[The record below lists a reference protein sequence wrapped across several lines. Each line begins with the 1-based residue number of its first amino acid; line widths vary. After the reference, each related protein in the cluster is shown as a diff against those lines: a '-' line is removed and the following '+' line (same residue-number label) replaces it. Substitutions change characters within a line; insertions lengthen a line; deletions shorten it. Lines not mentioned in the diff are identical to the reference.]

1 MRSERTPVAE
11 AVSPHRRMRGEH
23 LEAGSPEI
31 GLEFRNLL
39 SYLSSARGFDFR
51 GYKIPSLIRRLRK
64 RMDPLGVESFSS
76 YQDYLQAHPNELAI
90 LFNTIFINVT
100 GFFRD
105 PVAWDAVRSVAL
117 PPIVAG
123 KRPGD
128 AVRVWSAGCATG
140 EETYTLAIILAEAL
154 GPDEFRQRVKI
165 YGTDVDE
172 EALNTAR
179 NAAYTKRQVE
189 GLGSSLL
196 SKYFE
201 YRDGLNL
208 FRKDLRPQ
216 LIFGRHDLINDPPI
230 SRIDLLTC
238 RNTLMYLNPE
248 TQARVLSQLHFALND
263 GGFLLLGRAETLM
276 AHEQTLHP
284 LDLKRRLF
292 RKGPPVG
299 TTARDRPAG
308 GSHALG
314 TRGGRPWD
322 LGGGRE
328 TGRNVSEY

>member
-11 AVSPHRRMRGEH
+11 AVSPHRGMRGQH

-39 SYLSSARGFDFR
+39 TYLSNARGFDFR
-51 GYKIPSLIRRLRK
+51 GYKTPSLARRFRK
-64 RMDPLGVESFSS
+64 RMDALGAQSFSS

-100 GFFRD
+100 GFLRD

-140 EETYTLAIILAEAL
+140 EETYTLAIILAEEL

-179 NAAYTKRQVE
+179 HAAYTSRQVE
-189 GLGSSLL
+189 GLGPSLL
-196 SKYFE
+196 AKYFE
-201 YRDGLNL
+201 YRDGLHL
-208 FRKDLRPQ
+208 FRKELRPQ

-238 RNTLMYLNPE
+238 RNTLMYLNAE
-248 TQARVLSQLHFALND
+248 TQARVLGRLHFALND
-263 GGFLLLGRAETLM
+263 GGFLLLGRAETFM
-276 AHEQTLHP
+276 AHDQTLHP
-284 LDLKRRLF
+284 VDLKRRLF
-292 RKGPPVG
+292 RKGPTVDP
-299 TTARDRPAG
+299 TARDRPAG
-308 GSHALG
+308 ASHPLG
-314 TRGGRPWD
+314 TSGRKTW
-322 LGGGRE
+322 GFARRSGNGE
-328 TGRNVSEY
+328 KCE